1 MYNNNLLDTIKAI
14 AVVVVFFL
22 LFGIVGYYETHYT
35 RKDCVVVSAQHGIVT
50 VEDKC
55 GYLWEYTA
63 EGRVPTIGTCVDLR
77 MHTNH
82 TDGIV
87 RDDYI
92 LEVIES

>member
-22 LFGIVGYYETHYT
+22 LFGIVGHYETHYT

-63 EGRVPTIGTCVDLR
+63 EGRVPAIGTHVSLR

-82 TDGIV
+82 TDSII

-92 LEVIES
+92 LEVVEP

>member
-22 LFGIVGYYETHYT
+22 LFGIVGHYETHYT
-35 RKDCVVVSAQHGIVT
+35 RKDCVVVSAHRGVVT

-63 EGRVPTIGTCVDLR
+63 EGSVPAIGTHVNLR

-82 TDGIV
+82 TESIV
-87 RDDYI
+87 YDDYI
-92 LEVIES
+92 LEVVES